1 MLLGWGEIGDLGVFS
16 SKDEMKQQMKKE
28 YGDSSSYKNSAH
40 ATWQFVHDIKIGDV
54 VYVKKVI
61 MEFLAKELLSLIM
74 NMMQIAQMN
83 ILMLEK

>member
-1 MLLGWGEIGDLGVFS
+1 MLLGSLYMILRL
-16 SKDEMKQQMKKE
+16 
-28 YGDSSSYKNSAH
+28 
-40 ATWQFVHDIKIGDV
+40 ATW
-54 VYVKKVI
+54 YTLKKVI

>member
-16 SKDEMKQQMKKE
+16 SKD
-28 YGDSSSYKNSAH
+28 
-40 ATWQFVHDIKIGDV
+40 TL
-54 VYVKKVI
+54 KKVI